1 MRLGFKPLS
10 HLIHSS
16 RSLPHC
22 DSPALCA
29 LFYFVQRGAGS
40 LPTPF
45 ADLGGRTQLFLK
57 MLGVAWKRF
66 AALNRRYPGKTD
78 VRFAA
83 TALDNCG
90 RFFSTANLD
99 NEKQIS
105 KERKLIK
112 DVTKGQMSYLKNIS
126 LKSLEDVDS
135 DIIFEY
141 VPNNGV
147 IKVFGT
153 DPRFAKCSYGR
164 KAGNSCQYVREKF

>member
-1 MRLGFKPLS
+1 MPK
-10 HLIHSS
+10 
-16 RSLPHC
+16 
-22 DSPALCA
+22 
-29 LFYFVQRGAGS
+29 
-40 LPTPF
+40 PF
-45 ADLGGRTQLFLK
+45 ADSGGRNTTFSK

-90 RFFSTANLD
+90 CFFSTANLD

-126 LKSLEDVDS
+126 LKSLEGVDS

-153 DPRFAKCSYGR
+153 DPRSLQNAVTAVKQEIHVNMY
-164 KAGNSCQYVREKF
+164 EKNFRISAEKKQLRFLDEGLQWML